1 MAIPKSAGPHL
12 PWGALD
18 MSARMRDG
26 YCCGPRAP
34 CLKARLQLGRRCSAW
49 QTSHTLVQQD
59 GLASSCPSYG
69 VKVLQGLERL

>member
-26 YCCGPRAP
+26 YCCGAVRGCLAGWHHGHTEVSRAAP
-34 CLKARLQLGRRCSAW
+34 AMGS
-49 QTSHTLVQQD
+49 
-59 GLASSCPSYG
+59 P
-69 VKVLQGLERL
+69 